1 MPLAVFVYLDAI
13 EKNRCKKMEGIQMEM
28 CEKFGKQG
36 LTFDD
41 VLLIPAESD
50 VTPNMID
57 LKTTLAGNVKLN
69 TH

>member
-41 VLLIPAESD
+41 VLLIPAESERR
-50 VTPNMID
+50 I
-57 LKTTLAGNVKLN
+57 
-69 TH
+69 